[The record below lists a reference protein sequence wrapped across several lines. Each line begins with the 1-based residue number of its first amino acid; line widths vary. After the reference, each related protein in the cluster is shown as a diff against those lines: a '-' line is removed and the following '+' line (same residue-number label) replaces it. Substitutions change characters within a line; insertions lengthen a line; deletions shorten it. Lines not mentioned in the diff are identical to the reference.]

1 MTKLVKTIQVK
12 PAISFTVLAGE
23 DTDRAIDRFFDY
35 LDKFST
41 LVSYYNN
48 THNEFY
54 TEEKCESLNV
64 SDTIC

>member
-64 SDTIC
+64 SDTIR

>member
-41 LVSYYNN
+41 LVSYYNDIHSQPLSVN
-48 THNEFY
+48 Y
-54 TEEKCESLNV
+54 
-64 SDTIC
+64 D